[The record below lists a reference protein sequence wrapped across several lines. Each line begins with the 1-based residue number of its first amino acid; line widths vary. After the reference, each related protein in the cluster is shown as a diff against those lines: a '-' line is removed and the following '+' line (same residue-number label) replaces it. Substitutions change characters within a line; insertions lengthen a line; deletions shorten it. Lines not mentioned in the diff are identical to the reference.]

1 MNKCDGIIVAA
12 QLGIQRN
19 IKITLHCMAES
30 IMHICSHYHSKYRP
44 QYDATDP
51 NITEI
56 SHLIFLSALSIQLPI
71 PSNNLC
77 SFRFQSIEKIC
88 MLSASCV
95 RVQVVTVSQY
105 KEKFLSFSELSQV
118 QHINSILDIFSPLS
132 RSLPR
137 LLICWSHVGCRVY
150 AHTIEFIE
158 KNKNT
163 YDSIYSTSNCYSIY
177 L

>member
-1 MNKCDGIIVAA
+1 MWRHGSMNKCDGIIVAA

-51 NITEI
+51 NINEI
-56 SHLIFLSALSIQLPI
+56 SHLIFLSLFMFIQISEHRKDLYAFCFMCSSASGNSESIQ
-71 PSNNLC
+71 
-77 SFRFQSIEKIC
+77 R
-88 MLSASCV
+88 
-95 RVQVVTVSQY
+95 
-105 KEKFLSFSELSQV
+105 KFLSFSELSQV

-137 LLICWSHVGCRVY
+137 SLICWSHVGCRVY
-150 AHTIEFIE
+150 AYTIEFIE
-158 KNKNT
+158 KDENT
-163 YDSIYSTSNCYSIY
+163 YVSIYSTSNCYSIY